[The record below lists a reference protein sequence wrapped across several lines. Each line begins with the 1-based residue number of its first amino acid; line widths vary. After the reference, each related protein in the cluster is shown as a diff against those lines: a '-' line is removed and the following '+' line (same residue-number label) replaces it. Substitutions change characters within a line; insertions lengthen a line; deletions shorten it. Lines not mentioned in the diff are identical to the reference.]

1 MNTLT
6 LPRADMERIVV
17 CLRYLMW
24 NEGWILGSLY
34 SEINAQLDEQEY

>member
-6 LPRADMERIVV
+6 LPRAEMDTIVE
-17 CLRYLMW
+17 CLRHLMW
-24 NEGWILGSLY
+24 KEGWILGSLY